1 MQMALAGLGGLAALA
16 AFGLP
21 GLTARITGS
30 TVPPVELARAAAPDT
45 AIGDAARALA
55 SRLSARA
62 EAVTLSIP
70 PEARAI
76 GTMTEAITPGGA
88 RVVLDW
94 QPATQPPLLMR
105 EVHAEE
111 ELRLVEAMAK
121 HLPDGASVLAMP
133 ATSARLSALTAA
145 RWPLA
150 GAAAFVLAPGAG
162 ADQAAALRAFA
173 GADAP
178 ADPEADAAARALVE
192 ALLSEDA
199 GGAARLRV
207 LAGTGEAYALVH
219 LHDAFALGL
228 IRDGALPMLWRN
240 FTATGFSHDLAREA
254 KAEVALAGHAAYAI
268 DRNPEGNLRGH
279 FLTRDA
285 DTATLIAQLLP
296 FDTSRLGEVPGMV
309 LVYQTG
315 GYWLYR
321 IAPVS
326 VGD

>member
-1 MQMALAGLGGLAALA
+1 MLVALAGLGGLAALA
-16 AFGLP
+16 ALGLP
-21 GLTARITGS
+21 GPSARITGAA
-30 TVPPVELARAAAPDT
+30 VPPVELARAAAPDA
-45 AIGDAARALA
+45 AIGDAARDLT

-62 EAVTLSIP
+62 EAVRLSIP
-70 PEARAI
+70 PDTRAI
-76 GTMTEAITPGGA
+76 GTMIEAITPGGA

-94 QPATQPPLLMR
+94 KPATEPPLLMR

-121 HLPDGASVLAMP
+121 HLPEGASVLAMP
-133 ATSARLSALTAA
+133 ATSARLSRLTEANWPLAEAAPFALTAGA
-145 RWPLA
+145 SA
-150 GAAAFVLAPGAG
+150 G
-162 ADQAAALRAFA
+162 QAAALRVFA
-173 GADAP
+173 GVP
-178 ADPEADAAARALVE
+178 ANSEADAAARALVE

-228 IRDGALPMLWRN
+228 IREDALPMLRRN

-254 KAEVALAGHAAYAI
+254 KAEVAQAGHAAYAI
-268 DRNPEGNLRGH
+268 DRTPEGNLRGH
-279 FLTRDA
+279 FLTRDT

-321 IAPVS
+321 IAPVP
-326 VGD
+326 VGG